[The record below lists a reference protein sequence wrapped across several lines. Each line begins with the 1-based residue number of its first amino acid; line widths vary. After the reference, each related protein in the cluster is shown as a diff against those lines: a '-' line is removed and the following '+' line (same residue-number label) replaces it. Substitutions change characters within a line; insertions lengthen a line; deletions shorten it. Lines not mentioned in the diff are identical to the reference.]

1 MSNTSDGFKNNRVG
15 PVIRAGDIAQAAID
29 AAEIDNEGKEVFVQD
44 RHAYIRLETD
54 HEFVLKRETM
64 EEMLG
69 RPFETKEIE
78 INLGSF
84 AGKIDINPDQI
95 RFYFDKKL

>member
-15 PVIRAGDIAQAAID
+15 PIIRAGEVAQAAVD
-29 AAEIDNEGKEVFVQD
+29 AAEIDNEGREIFVQD
-44 RHAYIRLETD
+44 RHAYIRLEAD
-54 HEFVLKRETM
+54 NEFVLQRATM

-84 AGKIDINPDQI
+84 AGKIDINTDRI
-95 RFYFDKKL
+95 RFYFDKQL